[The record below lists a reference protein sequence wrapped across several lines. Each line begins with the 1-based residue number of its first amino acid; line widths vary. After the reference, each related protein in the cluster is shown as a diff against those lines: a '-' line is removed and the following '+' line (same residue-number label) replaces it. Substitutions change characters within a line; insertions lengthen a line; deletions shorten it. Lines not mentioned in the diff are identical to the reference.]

1 MFSPAPQADTCLR
14 VCVGSGSGH
23 GLRPE
28 QPRTPDVIS
37 VFLSIKSLGVS
48 GALRVAT
55 GALGLATACAA
66 ALAFKTREGAA
77 AAAEDAAPG
86 DALPAEA

>member
-1 MFSPAPQADTCLR
+1 M
-14 VCVGSGSGH
+14 
-23 GLRPE
+23 
-28 QPRTPDVIS
+28 PDSHRSVIMNLFGIPLNVLVIS